1 MMATNDRTELL
12 LLLQQFQTDYYTK
25 GNALKVHILLQQFIS
40 KINFDNYFL
49 FKEFEKRHQQLK
61 QIELI
66 SDLDNYAELFA
77 ENLLKLILLLKNC
90 KTEEL

>member
-1 MMATNDRTELL
+1 M
-12 LLLQQFQTDYYTK
+12 
-25 GNALKVHILLQQFIS
+25 
-40 KINFDNYFL
+40 
-49 FKEFEKRHQQLK
+49 EFEKRHQQLK